1 MKEIFVL
8 VHDGLRGLFLDD
20 QSGLSVMKYSHW
32 PVYKRPSRTNW
43 PCSLANHVTYGL
55 LGPCKSVKMPRPFGL
70 PVKSKFYSIQ
80 IEPEKLDTLSDRC
93 KTVWRWHHHYGPFD
107 GPFKVKLADLDT
119 DIDKFDLMSAHC
131 IRSLD

>member
-1 MKEIFVL
+1 
-8 VHDGLRGLFLDD
+8 
-20 QSGLSVMKYSHW
+20 
-32 PVYKRPSRTNW
+32 
-43 PCSLANHVTYGL
+43 
-55 LGPCKSVKMPRPFGL
+55 MPRPFGL